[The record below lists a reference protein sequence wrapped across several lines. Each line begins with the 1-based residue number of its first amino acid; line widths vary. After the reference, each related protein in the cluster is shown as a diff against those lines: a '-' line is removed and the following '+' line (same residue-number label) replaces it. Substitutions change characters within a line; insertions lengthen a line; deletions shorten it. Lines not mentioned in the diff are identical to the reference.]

1 MAGTPLLYEV
11 QKLYV
16 VGDRLDSLA
25 EQHPNVS
32 EALITISGSVRNTA
46 TWLERFTRICN
57 FTPRELAV
65 IDNLCEALDNR
76 GIAEKMGISTMS
88 VKHHIQSIGEKMGID
103 REKYHVRIRIVY
115 LMFLQHV
122 WQGTEGEFLRY
133 GRHGFEGGAKIKLEE
148 PSNLSGRHEKPR
160 QRLAA

>member
-46 TWLERFTRICN
+46 TWLERFTRICK
-57 FTPRELAV
+57 FTRRELAV

-76 GIAEKMGISTMS
+76 GIAEKMGI
-88 VKHHIQSIGEKMGID
+88 D
-103 REKYHVRIRIVY
+103 RDKYHVRIRIVY

-122 WQGTEGEFLRY
+122 WQGTEGEFLRH
-133 GRHGFEGGAKIKLEE
+133 GRHGFEGGAKIKLED
-148 PSNLSGRHEKPR
+148 PSNLSGRNEKPR
-160 QRLAA
+160 QRLAV